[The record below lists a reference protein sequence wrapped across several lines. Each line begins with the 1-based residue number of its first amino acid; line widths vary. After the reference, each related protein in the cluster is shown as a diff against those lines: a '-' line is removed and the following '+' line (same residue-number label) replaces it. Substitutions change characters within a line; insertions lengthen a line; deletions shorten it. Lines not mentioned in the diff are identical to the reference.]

1 MTDGEKTYEL
11 RRQVIM
17 LLFIERDQI
26 EEDRSHSQTAEASA
40 LFLEGTSFPGRKR
53 PVFPSGIG
61 EP

>member
-26 EEDRSHSQTAEASA
+26 EEDRSHAQTAEASA
-40 LFLEGTSFPGRKR
+40 LFLLLA
-53 PVFPSGIG
+53 
-61 EP
+61 